1 MISIWELIDT
11 VTWGTIPEDHRMNLT
26 HLHYRL
32 NLMRSFSKQSFV
44 VTSGYR
50 TKEKHFSIYSK
61 KNEER
66 IKAGLAPLK
75 IPMESLHLIGAAVD
89 IADPNGSLKAD
100 VKTRNLLERF
110 DLFSEHWDATPN
122 WWHVQLYAPASGL
135 RWYMP

>member
-32 NLMRSFSKQSFV
+32 NLMRSFSKQPFV

-66 IKAGLAPLK
+66 IKLGLPAMK
-75 IPMESLHLIGAAVD
+75 IPMESLHLSGGAVD
-89 IADPNGSLKAD
+89 IADPNGSIKHWI
-100 VKTRNLLERF
+100 KTTNMLERC
-110 DLFSEHWDATPN
+110 DLFSEHWDACAG
-122 WWHVQLYAPASGL
+122 WAHLQLFAPPSGL
-135 RWYMP
+135 RWFMP